1 MRPKANLAARLEEA
15 PEELVIVGA
24 GIAGLN
30 ALAVASGYLSAH
42 DRVVL
47 VDSRPGVGGMWV
59 DTYDFVRLHQPYPI
73 FTAGNIAWQL
83 DERRSHLASRDE
95 VLKHL
100 RHCAEVA
107 RAKVDLDERFGWEY
121 VEHDEADGVV
131 AVTLR
136 GPDGRS
142 ETLRTKRL
150 IKAYG
155 NHVLPSSPL
164 PISSAAVRSTTPE
177 ELPVVLANHPEA
189 SGPIWIAGSGKTGM
203 DVALMV
209 RRECPGRELSMV
221 AGSGTMFSRRET
233 FFPTGPRRWYG
244 GTRINAML
252 REVALRFDGTNEQ
265 AVAAWFLDAYG
276 ISPSDEPANFFSGY
290 LSDAE
295 CANVRGGLH
304 LIEPGHLDDVVDT
317 VDGAALVFRDG
328 RSRAIPADSLVV
340 NCTGYLAQP
349 RHAYEPFVSGT
360 GNVLS
365 IQLRSSVT
373 GPFTSF
379 AGYYLTHLM
388 FRGKLAAARLYEL
401 DVEDLGTKSRS
412 AIIWASITLSM
423 YNLGRIA
430 RTLPPRVMM
439 NCGLDFDRWYPRV
452 RQMAGAMALLATRR
466 SDSSRYRETLDM
478 LGERFGVR
486 VGRVDFPDATAPTAG
501 RHSKRLSPDVREDV

>member
-1 MRPKANLAARLEEA
+1 MTANVTG
-15 PEELVIVGA
+15 PSELIVVGA
-24 GIAGLN
+24 GITGLN
-30 ALAVASGYLSAH
+30 ALAVASEHLSPH

-47 VDSRPGVGGMWV
+47 VDGRHRAGGMWV
-59 DTYDFVRLHQPYPI
+59 DTYDFVRLHQPHPI

-83 DERRSHLASRDE
+83 DEPASHLATRDE
-95 VLKHL
+95 VLDHL

-107 RAKVDLDERFGWEY
+107 RAKLDLEQRFGWEY
-121 VEHDEADGVV
+121 VGHAEANGAV

-142 ETLRTKRL
+142 ETLTTKRL
-150 IKAYG
+150 VKAYG
-155 NHVLPSSPL
+155 NNVVPNSPL

-177 ELPVVLANHPEA
+177 GLPAALADDPED
-189 SGPIWIAGSGKTGM
+189 SGPIWIVGSGKTAM
-203 DVALMV
+203 DVALML
-209 RRECPGRELSMV
+209 RRECPGRELNMV

-233 FFPTGPRRWYG
+233 FFPTGRRRWYG

-252 REVALRFDGTNEQ
+252 REVALRFDGTNERE
-265 AVAAWFLDAYG
+265 VAAWFRDRYG
-276 ISPSDEPANFFSGY
+276 ISPSGEPASFFSAY

-295 CANVRGGLH
+295 CANVREALRR
-304 LIEPGHLDDVVDT
+304 IEPGHLDDVVDAT
-317 VDGAALVFRDG
+317 AGPALVFRDG
-328 RSRAIPADSLVV
+328 RSLAIPAGSWVV

-349 RHAYEPFVSGT
+349 GHSYEPFVSDT

-388 FRGKLAAARLYEL
+388 FRGKLGAAGLYEL

-430 RTLPPRVMM
+430 RALPPKVMM
-439 NCGLDFDRWYPRV
+439 DCGLDFDRWYPQV
-452 RQMAGAMALLATRR
+452 RRLAGAAALLATQR
-466 SDSSRYRETLDM
+466 SDSSHYRETLDT

-486 VGRVDFPDATAPTAG
+486 VGRVESPESPEPTAFAAG
-501 RHSKRLSPDVREDV
+501 RHA